1 MPCYINTHYSIADS
15 SMMHSGGRST
25 TVTRERLSVTAPAST
40 FATPVASLSFSGADY
55 DDTGKAE
62 EIGYDMLV

>member
-1 MPCYINTHYSIADS
+1 ML
-15 SMMHSGGRST
+15 HSGGRST

-55 DDTGKAE
+55 DDTGKGKVEGEAE
-62 EIGYDMLV
+62 DLGWVMLG